1 MEMFNIAAHI
11 VCGFAYLILLYAGIR
26 LLSAPRRR
34 NRKRRHQDTG
44 LARALHESGVMN
56 GGRK

>member
-26 LLSAPRRR
+26 LMTSAPRRR

-44 LARALHESGVMN
+44 LARALLESGVMQ
-56 GGRK
+56 